1 MSSDHQNFPVIWY
14 ILETL
19 GEFENWKWK
28 TPLWNIYRSWVY
40 PRWFGIVP
48 RQCSG
53 IERLRLPRKYWKHIW
68 HAGKLPI
75 FMANIHPLKER
86 ILCIWHLTRKYRSS
100 VRSGFH
106 SLQAIDEV
114 PCKGHGVNPWAPV
127 GNQYGLTSWQSL
139 SYLVPNTSNRFKQVY
154 IRYKWL
160 K

>member
-1 MSSDHQNFPVIWY
+1 MIYIGNLGGIWK
-14 ILETL
+14 LKMENTAL
-19 GEFENWKWK
+19 KHLQVMGLPKMVWNCPAPMLRNWKVAVA
-28 TPLWNIYRSWVY
+28 PQVL
-40 PRWFGIVP
+40 
-48 RQCSG
+48 
-53 IERLRLPRKYWKHIW
+53 KHIW

-100 VRSGFH
+100 VHSGFH

-114 PCKGHGVNPWAPV
+114 PCKGHGVYPWAPV

-154 IRYKWL
+154 IRYNKWL